1 MSEKNEKEPNKMTDL
16 TIMGW
21 IVFGIAIGAAFG
33 AVSGEGNL
41 GAGMFTGGAFA
52 VLAVFIRQWNLK

>member
-1 MSEKNEKEPNKMTDL
+1 MSTKNEKEQNKITDL
-16 TIMGW
+16 TVMGW

-41 GAGMFTGGAFA
+41 GAGMFTGATFA
-52 VLAVFIRQWNLK
+52 ILAVFIRQQKLK